1 MFLTSGAIR
10 CEDCKC
16 TESCHIRMRLFR
28 ITLNRRMAH
37 KSVANPKNIL
47 TFAVSFHQPSEQR
60 SFDLPRMSREK
71 DLLKKIEVLLLT
83 G

>member
-1 MFLTSGAIR
+1 
-10 CEDCKC
+10 
-16 TESCHIRMRLFR
+16 
-28 ITLNRRMAH
+28 MAH

-71 DLLKKIEVLLLT
+71 DLLKKIEVLPVT
-83 G
+83 E